1 MNLADA
7 LWLKSA
13 SALFET
19 CPTWASRLDELRRL
33 IENSS
38 SAMVLRVP
46 TDLHFGC
53 ESSKRVQ
60 CGEPDTTL
68 SVLTR
73 ARPSRSEANSNAQ
86 RINEAESPRF
96 LRQLDCNST
105 DSSTQTKIQNQWPAF
120 YTNSSAFQC
129 GQTTSER
136 GECPHQPP
144 APEPGRG

>member
-1 MNLADA
+1 MVFRHRLLTVRVLIGHRVTLYSPTLVNRTVSKKANKIA
-7 LWLKSA
+7 FCGGGCYPINEM
-13 SALFET
+13 FEMI
-19 CPTWASRLDELRRL
+19 RE
-33 IENSS
+33 
-38 SAMVLRVP
+38 
-46 TDLHFGC
+46 
-53 ESSKRVQ
+53 
-60 CGEPDTTL
+60 EPDTPF

-73 ARPSRSEANSNAQ
+73 ARQIQSEANSNAQ

-129 GQTTSER
+129 GQTTPER